1 MQPSR
6 FWGVTRAYVSNLV
19 NIKVAPDSKFE
30 VGKIAANWALMLHT
44 CRFPLGREFH
54 HWWRGQSTE
63 GLRNGWRL
71 QMQKTNW
78 SDFGRPCEDR
88 WKMMKIIERRGVVSH
103 NDAIKCSG
111 HLQHWS
117 GRTRIWRT
125 QICSWHSVKNAENVY
140 GILLMFCW
148 QHGIFKS
155 ELRWNNIMLNGARPI
170 STTSMQLKR
179 SFCMSEMWPTCKNA
193 RFSKGRGQSA
203 CLKRN
208 DNNIY
213 YDNHIFHRISPHNRI
228 TCGVS
233 WGIEDNVHLEFGKW
247 PVIKHGN
254 GKSPIYSHLT
264 WKIPYIW
271 LFNLENLLYM
281 SISLGKSPTV
291 YMAIYLG
298 KSLT

>member
-1 MQPSR
+1 
-6 FWGVTRAYVSNLV
+6 
-19 NIKVAPDSKFE
+19 
-30 VGKIAANWALMLHT
+30 
-44 CRFPLGREFH
+44 
-54 HWWRGQSTE
+54 
-63 GLRNGWRL
+63 
-71 QMQKTNW
+71 
-78 SDFGRPCEDR
+78 
-88 WKMMKIIERRGVVSH
+88 
-103 NDAIKCSG
+103 
-111 HLQHWS
+111 
-117 GRTRIWRT
+117 
-125 QICSWHSVKNAENVY
+125 
-140 GILLMFCW
+140 
-148 QHGIFKS
+148 
-155 ELRWNNIMLNGARPI
+155 MLNGARPI

-193 RFSKGRGQSA
+193 CFSKGRGQSA

-228 TCGVS
+228 TCRVL

>member
-1 MQPSR
+1 
-6 FWGVTRAYVSNLV
+6 
-19 NIKVAPDSKFE
+19 
-30 VGKIAANWALMLHT
+30 
-44 CRFPLGREFH
+44 
-54 HWWRGQSTE
+54 
-63 GLRNGWRL
+63 
-71 QMQKTNW
+71 
-78 SDFGRPCEDR
+78 
-88 WKMMKIIERRGVVSH
+88 
-103 NDAIKCSG
+103 
-111 HLQHWS
+111 
-117 GRTRIWRT
+117 
-125 QICSWHSVKNAENVY
+125 
-140 GILLMFCW
+140 
-148 QHGIFKS
+148 
-155 ELRWNNIMLNGARPI
+155 MLNGARPI
-170 STTSMQLKR
+170 STTSMQLKS

-193 RFSKGRGQSA
+193 CFSKGRGQSA

-208 DNNIY
+208 DNNI

-254 GKSPIYSHLT
+254 GKSPIYIYSHLT

-298 KSLT
+298 KSLTYGHLTWKIIEQNGELSSRRK